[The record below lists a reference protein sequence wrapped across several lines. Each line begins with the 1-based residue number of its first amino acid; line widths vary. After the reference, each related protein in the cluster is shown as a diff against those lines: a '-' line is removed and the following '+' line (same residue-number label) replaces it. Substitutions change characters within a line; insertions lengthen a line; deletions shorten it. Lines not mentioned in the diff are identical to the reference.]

1 MEFSTNELMEK
12 IDSYFAG
19 VTPKTDLG
27 NWASKAY
34 YDLLKGGYIE
44 NKKIVIY
51 PFLKV
56 ISTFHLKENDK
67 KDEYP
72 CTEENV
78 KIVQNILHGKID
90 FDFNIE
96 MSIPI
101 QTYTMFK
108 ENSFF
113 DEERRDTFLEFRE
126 ALVCCFEQG
135 GAFGNEMERH
145 LERVMHLEH
154 QNKTVLGLLEEHIFK
169 CLRVLF
175 KIDSVEIG
183 GQKNL
188 KLYAKKT
195 ETNIIVK
202 SLLDYLDCYVGNKNF
217 QLLISFKNGVPSILV
232 VV

>member
-1 MEFSTNELMEK
+1 MKFNTNELMEK

-19 VTPKTDLG
+19 ETTKTDLG
-27 NWASKAY
+27 SWASKAY

-44 NKKIVIY
+44 NEKIVIY

-56 ISTFHLKENDK
+56 ISSFHLKENDK
-67 KDEYP
+67 RDEYP

-78 KIVQNILHGKID
+78 KTVQNILHGKID

-113 DEERRDTFLEFRE
+113 DEGRRDVFFEFQGTLARY
-126 ALVCCFEQG
+126 FEQG
-135 GAFGNEMERH
+135 CSFGNEIEMH
-145 LERVMHLEH
+145 LVRVMHLEH
-154 QNKTVLGLLEEHIFK
+154 QNETVLGLLEEHIFK

-175 KIDSVEIG
+175 KIGSVEIG
-183 GQKNL
+183 GQENL

-195 ETNIIVK
+195 ETNIIAK

-217 QLLISFKNGVPSILV
+217 QLLISFKNGVSSILV